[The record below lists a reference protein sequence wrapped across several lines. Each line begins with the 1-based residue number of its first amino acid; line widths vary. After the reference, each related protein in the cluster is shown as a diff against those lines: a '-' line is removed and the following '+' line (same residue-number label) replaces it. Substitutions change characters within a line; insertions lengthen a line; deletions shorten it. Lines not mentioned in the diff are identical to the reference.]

1 MKGALAVCLRDIQKF
16 LGQPVLMI
24 STIVGPFLTL
34 ILLGSAFG
42 GAITHA
48 PIAIVQ
54 ESYGPYS
61 SNFLANLQN
70 EQICEYGGINCQNAF
85 HLTYVPD
92 LGTAQQMLHA
102 GQVKAIVYIPLGF
115 DEALAANSKVTV
127 TVTLDNTDPLSA
139 AAIGP
144 EVAQAGQQLSPLI
157 QTSSA
162 ANSSMT
168 LANSNM
174 TFDLEDAYRDVL
186 YIEFMAP
193 GSFVQAIMFVSIIAG
208 GVQLVVD
215 KERGIIEGYLVTPLK
230 KYEIVVGVLL
240 SGVLKALFSAVAVF
254 FLAILIG
261 GVRPMSVFPIPNVSE
276 IALTMV
282 TLFLTSLGL
291 IAMMTAYAVRSTS
304 ADLYRVTCF
313 PINLLLYYTSGAIY
327 PLNGM
332 PTWMQQVSVFN
343 PETYSIEALRL
354 LMYKGAGL
362 QAVIG
367 DFTFL
372 SIFTGLMLVL
382 AIVAFRR
389 GI

>member
-1 MKGALAVCLRDIQKF
+1 
-16 LGQPVLMI
+16 
-24 STIVGPFLTL
+24 
-34 ILLGSAFG
+34 
-42 GAITHA
+42 
-48 PIAIVQ
+48 
-54 ESYGPYS
+54 
-61 SNFLANLQN
+61 
-70 EQICEYGGINCQNAF
+70 
-85 HLTYVPD
+85 
-92 LGTAQQMLHA
+92 MLHE
-102 GQVKAIVYIPLGF
+102 GLVKAIVYVPLGF
-115 DEALAANSKVTV
+115 DDSLAANSKVTV
-127 TVTLDNTDPLSA
+127 TITLDNTDPLSA

-144 EVAQAGQQLSPLI
+144 EVAQAGQQLSSLI

-162 ANSSMT
+162 D
-168 LANSNM
+168 NSNM

-193 GSFVQAIMFVSIIAG
+193 GTFVQAIMFVSIIAG

-230 KYEIVVGVLL
+230 KYEIVLGVLL
-240 SGVLKALFSAVAVF
+240 SGVFKALFSAVTVFILAVTI
-254 FLAILIG
+254 A
-261 GVRPMSVFPIPNVSE
+261 GVRPMSIFPNPNVSE
-276 IALTMV
+276 IALIFV
-282 TLFLTSLGL
+282 TLLLTALGL

-313 PINLLLYYTSGAIY
+313 PINLILYYTSGAIY

-332 PTWMQQVSVFN
+332 PVWMQEVSVIN
-343 PETYSIEALRL
+343 PETYSVEALRL
-354 LMYKGAGL
+354 LMYKGANL

-372 SIFTGLMLVL
+372 GIFTGLMLVL

>member
-16 LGQPVLMI
+16 LGQPVLMV

-54 ESYGPYS
+54 DSYGPYS
-61 SNFLANLQN
+61 SDFIGILRNQQTCQF
-70 EQICEYGGINCQNAF
+70 GGINCQNSF
-85 HLTYVPD
+85 QLTNVPD
-92 LGTAQQMLHA
+92 LDTARRMLHE
-102 GQVKAIVYIPLGF
+102 GLVKAIVYVPLGF
-115 DEALAANSKVTV
+115 DDSLAANSKVTV
-127 TVTLDNTDPLSA
+127 TITLDNTDPLSA

-144 EVAQAGQQLSPLI
+144 EVAQAGQQLSSLI

-162 ANSSMT
+162 D
-168 LANSNM
+168 NSNM

-193 GSFVQAIMFVSIIAG
+193 GTFVQAIMFVSIIAG

-230 KYEIVVGVLL
+230 KYEIVLGVLL
-240 SGVLKALFSAVAVF
+240 SGVFKALFSAVTVFILAVTI
-254 FLAILIG
+254 A
-261 GVRPMSVFPIPNVSE
+261 GVRPMSIFPNPNVSE
-276 IALTMV
+276 IALIFV
-282 TLFLTSLGL
+282 TLLLTALGL

-313 PINLLLYYTSGAIY
+313 PINLILYYTSGAIY

-332 PTWMQQVSVFN
+332 PVWMQEVSVIN
-343 PETYSIEALRL
+343 PETYSVEALRL
-354 LMYKGAGL
+354 LMYKGANL

-372 SIFTGLMLVL
+372 GIFTGLMLVL

>member
-1 MKGALAVCLRDIQKF
+1 MKGALAVCWRDILKF
-16 LGQPVLMI
+16 LGQPVVMV

-42 GAITHA
+42 GAITLA
-48 PIAIVQ
+48 PIAVVQ

-61 SNFLANLQN
+61 SNFIGILQN
-70 EQICEYGGINCQNAF
+70 EQTCQFGGIDCRNSF

-92 LGTAQQMLHA
+92 LDTAQRMLHE
-102 GQVKAIVYIPLGF
+102 GLVKAIVYIPLGF
-115 DEALAANSKVTV
+115 DSSLASNSKVTI

-144 EVAQAGQQLSPLI
+144 EISQAGQQLSSLI
-157 QTSSA
+157 QTSASD
-162 ANSSMT
+162 NTS
-168 LANSNM
+168 M

-186 YIEFMAP
+186 YVEFMAP
-193 GSFVQAIMFVSIIAG
+193 GTFVQAIMFVSIIAG

-230 KYEIVVGVLL
+230 KYEIVLGVLL
-240 SGVLKALFSAVAVF
+240 SGVFKALFSAVAVF
-254 FLAILIG
+254 ILAIAVA
-261 GVRPMSVFPIPNVSE
+261 GVRPMSIFPIPNLSE
-276 IALTMV
+276 ILLTFV
-282 TLFLTSLGL
+282 TLFLTALGL

-313 PINLLLYYTSGAIY
+313 PINLILYYTSGAIY

-332 PTWMQQVSVFN
+332 PTWMQDVSVVN
-343 PETYSIEALRL
+343 PETYAVGALRL
-354 LMYKGAGL
+354 LMYKSAGL

-372 SIFTGLMLVL
+372 AIFTGLMLGL
-382 AIVAFRR
+382 AIIAFRR
-389 GI
+389 GL

>member
-1 MKGALAVCLRDIQKF
+1 MKGSLAVCWRDVQKF
-16 LGQPVLMI
+16 LGQPPLMV
-24 STIVGPFLTL
+24 STFMGPFLTL
-34 ILLGSAFG
+34 MLLGSAFG

-54 ESYGPYS
+54 ESQGTYS
-61 SNFLANLQN
+61 SSFVEILRN
-70 EQICEYGGINCQNAF
+70 EQTCQFGGINCQNAF
-85 HLTYVPD
+85 QLIDVAD
-92 LGTAQQMLHA
+92 LGKAQQMLRD
-102 GQVKAIVYIPLGF
+102 GVVKAIVFVPLGF
-115 DEALAANSKVTV
+115 DDSLASNAKVTV

-144 EVAQAGQQLSPLI
+144 EISQAGQQLSSLV
-157 QTSSA
+157 QTSPVGT
-162 ANSSMT
+162 ANMV
-168 LANSNM
+168 
-174 TFDLEDAYRDVL
+174 FGLEDAYRTVL

-193 GSFVQAIMFVSIIAG
+193 GTFVQAIMFVSIIAG

-240 SGVLKALFSAVAVF
+240 SGVFKALFSSLTLF
-254 FLAILIG
+254 ILAIVLAGIL
-261 GVRPMSVFPIPNVSE
+261 PKNVFPNPNPVG
-276 IALTMV
+276 IVLLIV

-291 IAMMTAYAVRSTS
+291 IAMMTAYAVRSSS

-332 PTWMQQVSVFN
+332 PNWMQEISVIN
-343 PETYSIEALRL
+343 PETYAVHALRL
-354 LMYKGAGL
+354 LMYKGAGPQEVL
-362 QAVIG
+362 TDFAFLAV
-367 DFTFL
+367 
-372 SIFTGLMLVL
+372 FTGLMLML

-389 GI
+389 AI

>member
-1 MKGALAVCLRDIQKF
+1 LAVCWRDIQKF
-16 LGQPVLMI
+16 LGQPIVMV

-48 PIAIVQ
+48 PIAVVQ

-61 SNFLANLQN
+61 SNFIQNLRN
-70 EQICEYGGINCQNAF
+70 EQTCQFGGIDCQNSF
-85 HLTYVPD
+85 QLTSAPD
-92 LGTAQQMLHA
+92 LDTAQRMLSQ
-102 GQVKAIVYIPLGF
+102 GQVKAIVLLPLGF
-115 DEALAANSKVTV
+115 DSDLAANTPVTV

-144 EVAQAGQQLSPLI
+144 EISQAGQQISPLV
-157 QTSSA
+157 QTTSPDSSN
-162 ANSSMT
+162 NSS
-168 LANSNM
+168 M
-174 TFDLEDAYRDVL
+174 TFDLENAYRNVL

-193 GSFVQAIMFVSIIAG
+193 GTFVQAIMFVSIIAG

-230 KYEIVVGVLL
+230 KYEIVLGVLL
-240 SGVLKALFSAVAVF
+240 SGVCKSLFSAVAVF
-254 FLAILIG
+254 ILAVAVA
-261 GVRPMSVFPIPNVSE
+261 GVRPMSIFPTPNAAE
-276 IALTMV
+276 IALTML

-291 IAMMTAYAVRSTS
+291 IGMMTAYAVRSTS

-313 PINLLLYYTSGAIY
+313 PINLILYYTSGAIY

-332 PTWMQQVSVFN
+332 PKWMQEVSVIN
-343 PETYSIEALRL
+343 PETYAIDALRL
-354 LMYKGAGL
+354 LMYKGAQFQAIL
-362 QAVIG
+362 Q
-367 DFTFL
+367 DFLFL
-372 SIFTGLMLVL
+372 AIFSGLMLAL
-382 AIVAFRR
+382 AVFAFRR